1 MCAETG
7 TQKRKI
13 YVNSIQKLQRFLTGV
28 KPNFWETPHIGQR
41 LYFIRQLLPLL
52 FPLPLWEI
60 QDSEEQPR

>member
-7 TQKRKI
+7 TQKAGHIYFHYYGKI
-13 YVNSIQKLQRFLTGV
+13 KAPIA
-28 KPNFWETPHIGQR
+28 GQR